1 MAIPIIKLIP
11 PELIGGKTYYADTD
25 GNILNAKGRKL
36 KPLLSPG
43 NHISR
48 PNMHGA
54 YPQVNIDGK
63 RPTVHKLV
71 CTAFWGLP
79 KPNHVCH
86 HLDGNKFNNRPD
98 NLIWV
103 SREEHPNFDRAVR
116 NGVIYKHVIPNDY
129 D

>member
-1 MAIPIIKLIP
+1 MNIPIIKQVP

-36 KPLLSPG
+36 KPLFSPA
-43 NHISR
+43 NRISR

-54 YPQVNIDGK
+54 YPYVNIAGK
-63 RPTVHKLV
+63 YPTVHKLV

-79 KPNHVCH
+79 KPNQVCH

-116 NGVIYKHVIPNDY
+116 NGIIYKHVISNDY